1 MEFLTRKMIN
11 DPVHGFITIN
21 DPLIFAIF
29 NHPFFQ
35 RLRRIQQMALAQLV
49 YPGAV
54 HTRLHH
60 SLGAYQLMC
69 NAINE
74 LRDKGIE
81 ISAEEAQAAKAAILM
96 HDIGHGPY
104 SHGLENVLLKGVHHE
119 ALSLLIMNQLNAD
132 SDPALNG
139 RLTMAIQIFTN
150 QYPKTFLHQL
160 ISGQLDV
167 DRLDYLSRD
176 SFFTGVSEGVVGHER
191 ILKMLNV
198 KDNIL
203 LVEEKGV
210 NSVEKFLVSRR
221 LMYWQVYRHKTVIA
235 AENMLVKII
244 QRAKQLTKA
253 KDSTISIGGILDYFL
268 SNEFTSIEQIDLTAY
283 CQLDDTDIM
292 YAIKKWQ
299 THSDPIL
306 SLLCNRLLNR
316 KIYKCQLQSEPI
328 TDAALSQAL
337 AATKAKFNVDD
348 AAAAFLC
355 FKGAT
360 SNTLYKND
368 SENIHILLKK
378 GGIST
383 ISEVQNALIVESLS
397 TPVKKFY
404 ICSLN
409 E

>member
-60 SLGAYQLMC
+60 SLGAYHLMST
-69 NAINE
+69 AINE
-74 LRDKGIE
+74 LRDKGVAIT
-81 ISAEEAQAAKAAILM
+81 AEEAQAAKAAILM

-104 SHGLENVLLKGVHHE
+104 SHALENVLLKDVHHE
-119 ALSLLIMNQLNAD
+119 DLSLLIMNQLNAD
-132 SDPALNG
+132 PNPALNG
-139 RLTMAIQIFTN
+139 QLTMAIQIFTN

-176 SFFTGVSEGVVGHER
+176 SFFTGVSEGVVGYER

-198 KDNIL
+198 RDNIL

-210 NSVEKFLVSRR
+210 NSVEKFLVSRM

-235 AENMLVKII
+235 AENMLVKIV
-244 QRAKQLTKA
+244 QRAKQLAKA
-253 KDSTISIGGILDYFL
+253 KDPTIVTGGILDYFL
-268 SNEFTSIEQIDLTAY
+268 SNEFTSIEAIDLNAY
-283 CQLDDTDIM
+283 CQLDDTDM
-292 YAIKKWQ
+292 MFAIKKWQ
-299 THSDPIL
+299 SHSDPIL

-328 TDAALSQAL
+328 TDTALSQAL
-337 AATKAKFNVDD
+337 EATKAKFNLDD
-348 AAAAFLC
+348 ADAAFLC

-378 GGIST
+378 GEIST

-404 ICSLN
+404 ICLFN

>member
-1 MEFLTRKMIN
+1 
-11 DPVHGFITIN
+11 V
-21 DPLIFAIF
+21 
-29 NHPFFQ
+29 
-35 RLRRIQQMALAQLV
+35 
-49 YPGAV
+49 
-54 HTRLHH
+54 
-60 SLGAYQLMC
+60 
-69 NAINE
+69 INE
-74 LRDKGIE
+74 LRDKGVDIT
-81 ISAEEAQAAKAAILM
+81 AEEAQAAKAAILM

-104 SHGLENVLLKGVHHE
+104 SHALENVLIKGVHHE

-132 SDPALNG
+132 PNPVLNG
-139 RLTMAIQIFTN
+139 KLNMAIQIFTN

-176 SFFTGVSEGVVGHER
+176 SFFTGVSEGVVGYER

-244 QRAKQLTKA
+244 QRAKQLAKA
-253 KDSTISIGGILDYFL
+253 KDSTILVGGVLDYFL
-268 SNEFTSIEQIDLTAY
+268 SNEFSAIEQIDLAAY

-292 YAIKKWQ
+292 FA
-299 THSDPIL
+299 T
-306 SLLCNRLLNR
+306 
-316 KIYKCQLQSEPI
+316 
-328 TDAALSQAL
+328 
-337 AATKAKFNVDD
+337 TKAKFNVDD
-348 AAAAFLC
+348 ADAAFLC
-355 FKGAT
+355 FKGET

-378 GGIST
+378 GEIST

-404 ICSLN
+404 ICLLN

>member
-29 NHPFFQ
+29 NHSFFQ

-60 SLGAYQLMC
+60 SLGAYHLMC

-132 SDPALNG
+132 PNPALNG
-139 RLTMAIQIFTN
+139 QLTMAIQIFTN

-198 KDNIL
+198 KNNIL

-244 QRAKQLTKA
+244 QRAKQLTNA
-253 KDSTISIGGILDYFL
+253 KDSTIAIGGILDYFL
-268 SNEFTSIEQIDLTAY
+268 SNEFTAIEQIDLTAY

-328 TDAALSQAL
+328 TDAALTQAL
-337 AATKAKFNVDD
+337 TDTKAKFNVDD
-348 AAAAFLC
+348 EAAAFFC
-355 FKGAT
+355 FKGET

-378 GGIST
+378 GEIST

-404 ICSLN
+404 ICSLS

>member
-268 SNEFTSIEQIDLTAY
+268 SNEFTAIEQIDLTAY

-299 THSDPIL
+299 THSDSIL